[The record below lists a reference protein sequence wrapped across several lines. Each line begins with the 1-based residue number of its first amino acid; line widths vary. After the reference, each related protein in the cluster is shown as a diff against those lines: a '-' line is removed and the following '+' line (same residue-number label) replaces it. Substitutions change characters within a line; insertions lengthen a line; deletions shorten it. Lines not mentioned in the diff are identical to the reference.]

1 MLLEELK
8 KQYAEVK
15 ASRPDEVELIR
26 AYEMIIA
33 DMTPILRPASNTSS
47 RFVFGL

>member
-15 ASRPDEVELIR
+15 TFRPAEVELIR
-26 AYEMIIA
+26 AYELIIA
-33 DMTPILRPASNTSS
+33 DMTPILRPAGNTSS